1 MVVRLCWLTVI
12 RVVFF
17 IVLDRLSRMIRLI
30 STRFLVIHMD
40 KRFI

>member
-1 MVVRLCWLTVI
+1 MVVRLCRLTIV

-17 IVLDRLSRMIRLI
+17 IILDRLSGMTGLI
-30 STRFLVIHMD
+30 STRFLVIQMD